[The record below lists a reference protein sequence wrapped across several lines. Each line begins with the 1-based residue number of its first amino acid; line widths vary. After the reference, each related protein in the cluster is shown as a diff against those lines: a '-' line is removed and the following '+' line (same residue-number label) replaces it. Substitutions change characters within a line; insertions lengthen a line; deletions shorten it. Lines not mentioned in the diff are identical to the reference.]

1 MYFLRGEVRNVFTML
16 LDASQASSCVCPL
29 FQFVPSCS
37 VFSVFSVCVSG
48 WQCEEERGYL
58 QKTRRALH
66 ETPVSVLTDF
76 VMSLRHT
83 KNVYQGMASW
93 RPPVLRRCASNV
105 IYTKKWHV
113 CHVLASET
121 PLNLFEC
128 KLSYWQ
134 LRSRF
139 YNWQRPWK
147 PKTMSPRPKYNKSVF
162 LSVAFWSPRRH
173 FTVFPQL
180 TCEGGVQETL
190 KAGQMFVLDVLAAWC
205 LHGTPY
211 LQCFL
216 RSVHSLQNKVKSEV

>member
-105 IYTKKWHV
+105 ICKKNDMCVSVLHMSCECVMFSLLKHLWTFLNANCLIGNFEAGSTIGKGHGSPRL
-113 CHVLASET
+113 CHRVQST
-121 PLNLFEC
+121 TRVFSSVSLFGH
-128 KLSYWQ
+128 Q
-134 LRSRF
+134 GGTSRF
-139 YNWQRPWK
+139 FPNWPARGGFKK
-147 PKTMSPRPKYNKSVF
+147 P
-162 LSVAFWSPRRH
+162 
-173 FTVFPQL
+173 
-180 TCEGGVQETL
+180 L
-190 KAGQMFVLDVLAAWC
+190 KRARC
-205 LHGTPY
+205 L
-211 LQCFL
+211 C
-216 RSVHSLQNKVKSEV
+216 

>member
-29 FQFVPSCS
+29 FQFVPSC
-37 VFSVFSVCVSG
+37 SVFSVCVSG

-105 IYTKKWHV
+105 IYTKKMTCV
-113 CHVLASET
+113 SC
-121 PLNLFEC
+121 
-128 KLSYWQ
+128 
-134 LRSRF
+134 SRF
-139 YNWQRPWK
+139 WNTFEP
-147 PKTMSPRPKYNKSVF
+147 
-162 LSVAFWSPRRH
+162 FWMQIVLLATSKQVLQLAKAMEAQDYV
-173 FTVFPQL
+173 TASKVQQECFPQCRFL
-180 TCEGGVQETL
+180 VTKE
-190 KAGQMFVLDVLAAWC
+190 A
-205 LHGTPY
+205 LHGFSPTD
-211 LQCFL
+211 L
-216 RSVHSLQNKVKSEV
+216 RGGGSRNP